1 MNQEEFGKIIKKIR
15 KEHHLTQKDLANKYN
30 VTYQAVSK
38 WENGLNMPDISL
50 IKEIAKDFNLSL
62 DGLLN
67 SKYKKPSLRYAII
80 NKKVITCKK

>member
-1 MNQEEFGKIIKKIR
+1 MNQEKFGKIIKKIR
-15 KEHHLTQKDLANKYN
+15 KEHHLTQKDLADKYN

-62 DGLLN
+62 DDLLN
-67 SKYKKPSLRYAII
+67 SKYKKPSKNII
-80 NKKVITCKK
+80 YILHYRWWTI